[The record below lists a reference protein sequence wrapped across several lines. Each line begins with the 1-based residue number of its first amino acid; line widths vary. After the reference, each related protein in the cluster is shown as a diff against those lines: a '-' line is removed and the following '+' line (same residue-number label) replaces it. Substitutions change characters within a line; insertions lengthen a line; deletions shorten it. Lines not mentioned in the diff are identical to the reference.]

1 MSTYVIA
8 DIHGCYREFM
18 QLLERVKFN
27 DKTDRMYVLGDIID
41 RGPGSQQVFD
51 WVYARKDKNVRMC
64 KGNHEDLFCQFVDFY
79 DMQQKVFKIMKRC
92 RLESL
97 DISWILT
104 SDMKAEDKEL
114 LLEYYNSLSQDIA
127 QAYDKYGTIGQLLSE
142 GKSMRYIHK
151 MKSFFEEL
159 PYYFKVRKKGKTFY
173 LVHAYISEPVSQCD
187 RHEMIWSRAYP
198 DGEPGIPGKVII
210 YGHTPTVNHRYN
222 GAGGV
227 IVDKQNGAVTVNIDC
242 GCCWRTE
249 NSRLALLRLDDM
261 KIYYSNIY
269 RYNYVPNVE

>member
-79 DMQQKVFKIMKRC
+79 DMQQKVFKIMKRY

-97 DISWILT
+97 D
-104 SDMKAEDKEL
+104 
-114 LLEYYNSLSQDIA
+114 
-127 QAYDKYGTIGQLLSE
+127 IGQLLSE